1 MPRMPVPGRKYF
13 FFDIDGT
20 LTNDADHRIVP
31 SAQRTLHELEDNGHF
46 VAIATGRAHYKAVSF
61 TNSIDIHSLVCA
73 GGGCLVIND
82 RIIANHTLDHEMA
95 VSLLHHA
102 DAAGMGWL
110 VMYDDSD
117 KVIMKDMKFLE
128 QAGLRTELTTY
139 ILDEKLNLASLPIY
153 KIYLAITPSQEK
165 ANPWIEQAGWLRM
178 GPGYIVFQYDEKKKG
193 ILEMMDA
200 LHHDPKDVV
209 IFGDGKN
216 DLVMFDPLWFSIAMG
231 NGANALKE
239 RADYVTVANVDDG
252 IEKACLH
259 FGWIRR
265 K

>member
-1 MPRMPVPGRKYF
+1 
-13 FFDIDGT
+13 
-20 LTNDADHRIVP
+20 
-31 SAQRTLHELEDNGHF
+31 
-46 VAIATGRAHYKAVSF
+46 
-61 TNSIDIHSLVCA
+61 
-73 GGGCLVIND
+73 
-82 RIIANHTLDHEMA
+82 
-95 VSLLHHA
+95 LLHHA

-139 ILDEKLNLASLPIY
+139 ILDEKLNPASLPIY

-209 IFGDGKN
+209 VFGDGKN

-231 NGANALKE
+231 NGADALKE
-239 RADYVTVANVDDG
+239 RADYVTAANVDDG

>member
-1 MPRMPVPGRKYF
+1 MPLPGRKYF

-31 SAQRTLHELEDNGHF
+31 SAQRALHALEQNGHF
-46 VAIATGRAHYKAVSF
+46 VAIATGRAHYKAISF

-82 RIIANHTLDHEMA
+82 RIIVNHTLNHDLAMD
-95 VSLLHHA
+95 LIHHA
-102 DAAGMGWL
+102 DQAGMGWL
-110 VMYDDSD
+110 AMIDDSD
-117 KVIMKDMKFLE
+117 KVLMKDMKFLE

-139 ILDEKLNLASLPIY
+139 VLDETMDPAVLPIY
-153 KIYLAITPSQEK
+153 KIYLAITPEQEK
-165 ANPWIEQAGWLRM
+165 TNPWINKAGWLRM
-178 GPGYIVFQYDEKKKG
+178 EHGYITFQYDEKKKG

-209 IFGDGKN
+209 VFGDGKN

-231 NGANALKE
+231 NGAKALKKK
-239 RADYVTVANVDDG
+239 ADYVTAANVDDG
-252 IEKACLH
+252 IWKACAH
-259 FGWIRR
+259 FGWIHQ